1 MALDPNTN
9 DLIPT
14 RWSLIVRLKNLD
26 DQSSWREFYDTYW
39 RVIYRV
45 AIKSGLTE
53 AEVEDVVQ
61 ETVISVAQK
70 MPQFEAE
77 PGAGSFKGFLLAIT
91 RRRIVDQFR
100 KRPPHIENQGT
111 RSDATART
119 VIVERI
125 PDPASLDLDAVWNLE
140 WEKNLM
146 DAAMERVIRK
156 INLKQYQ
163 IHHFYVVKRWPAN
176 KVAGT
181 LGVNIGEVYLTKHRV
196 AGLLKKELKRLEAK
210 MI

>member
-1 MALDPNTN
+1 
-9 DLIPT
+9 
-14 RWSLIVRLKNLD
+14 
-26 DQSSWREFYDTYW
+26 QSSWREFYDTYW

-125 PDPASLDLDAVWNLE
+125 PDPAS
-140 WEKNLM
+140 
-146 DAAMERVIRK
+146 
-156 INLKQYQ
+156 
-163 IHHFYVVKRWPAN
+163 
-176 KVAGT
+176 
-181 LGVNIGEVYLTKHRV
+181 
-196 AGLLKKELKRLEAK
+196 
-210 MI
+210 